1 MIGKIISHYKILEK
15 LGEGG
20 MGVVYKAHDTKLD
33 RTVALKFLPPHLTKS
48 DEDKH
53 RFIREAKAA
62 AALNHPHIC
71 TIYSVE
77 EYEEQQFISMEYIDG
92 TTLRQKKGSS
102 PLTKGG
108 LQGSL
113 SVDTALSFS
122 LQIAEALT
130 EAHEKGIV
138 HRDIKPENI
147 MVDAK
152 NRIKVMDFGLA
163 KLKGEMNITK
173 AGSTVGTVAYMSP
186 EQIQGQDVDHRSD
199 IFSFGVVL
207 YELLTGNTPFRGEHE
222 AAMVYSIVNEDPF
235 PINEDVPDVS
245 PGMIHL
251 LDRLL
256 EKDPHDRYQLMS
268 DVVSELRR
276 LKKKT
281 SKKSISTGQIGSNV
295 VSGVR
300 AKSKKRI
307 ALPVYVTIA
316 MLILAGSSIL
326 IFYERPG
333 DGPPVSSDRIAVMV
347 FENLTGDPSLEPIGR
362 MTADWLTQGLSQT
375 GLIEIVPSSSIFAVT
390 AGMEDEGITMAGPS
404 GVRAVAGETGASLV
418 ISGTYYKVGSDIQF
432 QAQVTDVPS
441 DRLLIAL
448 DPISGSLDTVTETI
462 EHLRQRTLGS
472 LAAHF
477 DERISRFAEQTNLPA
492 TYDAYRYYIEGV
504 ERFHNQDFTG
514 AIAVLQRSTNLS
526 PDFTIA
532 FIYKAYSF
540 MNLNQY
546 AAADSIIHSVQKRRD
561 ELSPLD
567 RTMLDYMV
575 AALNGDRTRALHLAR
590 TAYSYAP
597 KSEIVWLYVPSCIF
611 NNRPHEAIDLL
622 ESIDP
627 ESHILRGGWRRGYY
641 RWLFTAYKLAGE
653 HDKGLALMREGRHEF
668 PDDLMILFLK
678 ISALIASGE
687 IDDINTLLAEVRGML
702 PEDIVNAGTVMFL
715 IGLELLNHG
724 YPDIAKNVFQD
735 AVEWFRR
742 HPGESVGNYGS
753 ALYYAGYKD
762 ESLKIL
768 EEFLRIQPDNV
779 AINGLLGI
787 VAANMG
793 DTDRARDFMDTLV
806 NIDDSYLYGRNT
818 MWRAWIAIQLGEH
831 RKGIS
836 LMHQAFR
843 KGYWW
848 IDEFKWFQ
856 HLMEPVFDDPE
867 YQELVALR
875 D

>member
-1 MIGKIISHYKILEK
+1 MIGKTISHYKILEK

-33 RTVALKFLPPHLTKS
+33 RTVALKFLPSHLTKS
-48 DEDKH
+48 DEDKG

-62 AALNHPHIC
+62 AALNHPNIC
-71 TIYSVE
+71 TIHSVDE
-77 EYEEQQFISMEYIDG
+77 HDGTQFIVMEYIDG
-92 TTLRQKKGSS
+92 VTLREKIGLS
-102 PLTKGG
+102 PLDKGG
-108 LQGSL
+108 PQGGL
-113 SVDTALSFS
+113 SIDTALSFA
-122 LQIAEALT
+122 LQIAEALA

-163 KLKGEMNITK
+163 KLKGEMNLTK

-199 IFSFGVVL
+199 IFSFGVML

-235 PINEDVPDVS
+235 AINQDVPDVS

-281 SKKSISTGQIGSNV
+281 SQKSISTGQMTSNV
-295 VSGVR
+295 MSGVQ

-307 ALPVYVTIA
+307 ALPVLVIFA
-316 MLILAGSSIL
+316 LFILVGLGFL
-326 IFYERPG
+326 IFYERSG

-347 FENLTGDPSLEPIGR
+347 FENLTGDPPLDPIGR
-362 MTADWLTQGLSQT
+362 MTSDWLTQGLSQT

-390 AGMEDEGITMAGPS
+390 AGMEADGITIAGPS

-418 ISGTYYKVGSDIQF
+418 ISGTYYKVGTDIQF

-441 DRLLIAL
+441 DRLLLAL
-448 DPISGSLDTVTETI
+448 DPISGPLDTITETI
-462 EHLRQRTLGS
+462 EYLRQRTLGS

-477 DERISRFAEQTNLPA
+477 DERLSRFAEQTNLPV

-526 PDFTIA
+526 PDFIIA
-532 FIYKAYSF
+532 YMYKAYSY
-540 MNLNQY
+540 MNSNQFE
-546 AAADSIIHSVQKRRD
+546 AADSIINTVQKRRD

-575 AALNGDRTRALHLAR
+575 ATLKGDRTRALHLAR

-597 KSEIVWLYVPSCIF
+597 NSEIVWLYVPSCIY
-611 NNRPHEAIDLL
+611 NNRPREAIELL

-641 RWLFTAYKLAGE
+641 LWLFTAYNLAGE
-653 HDKGLALMREGRHEF
+653 HDKGLALMREGRREF
-668 PDDLMILFLK
+668 PDDLRILSLEMR
-678 ISALIASGE
+678 ALIASGE
-687 IDDINTLLAEVRGML
+687 IDEIDTLLDEARAML
-702 PEDIVNAGTVMFL
+702 PADNVNPGWVMIL
-715 IGLELLNHG
+715 TGLELLNHG
-724 YPDIAKNVFQD
+724 YTDIAKNVFQD

-742 HPGESVGNYGS
+742 HPGESEGNHAI
-753 ALYYAGYKD
+753 ALYYAGYEE
-762 ESLKIL
+762 ESKRKLEDIL
-768 EEFLRIQPDNV
+768 RVQPDNV
-779 AINGLLGI
+779 VINGFIGI
-787 VAANMG
+787 AAANMG
-793 DTDRARDFMDTLV
+793 ALDRARDSMDTLA
-806 NIDDSYLYGRNT
+806 NIDDDYLYGRNT

-836 LMHQAFR
+836 LMHEAYR
-843 KGYWW
+843 EGYLWVN
-848 IDEFKWFQ
+848 DFEFFQ

-875 D
+875 N